1 MDNVID
7 SIRAAIASDATPE
20 VKAVGATA
28 CRAILAALEGT
39 AGQPLAVPAVVP
51 LSGSQIAGVVSALR
65 GVAPDQLLDLAIQRL
80 RAALPAGVEVPPAP
94 PLKFNIVP
102 VPSRG

>member
-1 MDNVID
+1 MENVID
-7 SIRAAIASDATPE
+7 SIRAGLAGDATPE
-20 VKAVGATA
+20 AKSAGATA

-39 AGQPLAVPAVVP
+39 PGEALAVPAVVP
-51 LSGSQIAGVVSALR
+51 FNGSQIAGVVSALR
-65 GVAPDQLLDLAIQRL
+65 GVPPDQLLDLAIQRL

-102 VPSRG
+102 VPRG